1 MDFQDKNL
9 TCKDCGKEFAW
20 SAGEQKFYQDKGL
33 QNAPSRCP
41 DCRKQMKE
49 KKTNREM
56 FPITCKECGKP
67 GEVPFEPKDPNDVLC
82 AECFSARKSGEKPN
96 DDTQK
101 ATSEPAVT
109 EETSA

>member
-1 MDFQDKNL
+1 MDYQDKML
-9 TCKDCGKEFAW
+9 TCKDCSKEFSW

-56 FPITCKECGKP
+56 FQITCKECGKQ
-67 GEVPFEPKDPNDVLC
+67 GEVPFEPRDPNDVLC
-82 AECFSARKSGEKPN
+82 ADCFAKKKASDSGEKKPEE
-96 DDTQK
+96 TEK
-101 ATSEPAVT
+101 PEST
-109 EETSA
+109 EEASA

>member
-33 QNAPSRCP
+33 QNAPSRCQ

-82 AECFSARKSGEKPN
+82 AECFTARKNGEKPN
-96 DDTQK
+96 GDTQK
-101 ATSEPAVT
+101 PA
-109 EETSA
+109 EETSV